1 VFFNVAGVIPM
12 PHSAKTQRLKEESRV
27 VFLTILF
34 FVMCIQHAFIRRRR
48 VFVI

>member
-27 VFLTILF
+27 VF
-34 FVMCIQHAFIRRRR
+34 
-48 VFVI
+48 